1 MTDEFVKLLDQGC
14 ANLGIELSKQQKEQ
28 FFKYYEMLIEKN
40 KVMNLTAITELSDVI
55 TKHFVDS
62 LLLVLAAPELGLKLD
77 GSAEY
82 SCIDVGTGAGF
93 PGIPLKIAF
102 PGLKVTLLDSLNK
115 RVGFLNEVIEALGLT
130 DITAVHGRAEDYGRD
145 AKYREQYDICV
156 SRAVANMST
165 LSEYCIPFVKKGG
178 YFIPYKS
185 GKADEEIAQARS
197 AVKKLGG
204 EMKDIVQNVTVLT
217 REGEIRELEK
227 EELGFG
233 YRASVIKDR
242 GYVVLGAELMLVPG
256 DKEEILARMQELKNK
271 RVEKQPLEYP
281 SAGSA
286 FKRPEGYFAGKLV
299 MDAGLS
305 GYAVGGAKVSEKH
318 CGFLINAGG
327 ATASDVMELIR
338 QIQAKVKEQFGVQLE
353 PEIQFLGE
361 F

>member
-1 MTDEFVKLLDQGC
+1 MSQVAKAALENGLTGMEF
-14 ANLGIELSKQQKEQ
+14 ASGIPGTVGGGV
-28 FFKYYEMLIEKN
+28 
-40 KVMNLTAITELSDVI
+40 VMNA
-55 TKHFVDS
+55 
-62 LLLVLAAPELGLKLD
+62 
-77 GSAEY
+77 
-82 SCIDVGTGAGF
+82 GA
-93 PGIPLKIAF
+93 
-102 PGLKVTLLDSLNK
+102 
-115 RVGFLNEVIEALGLT
+115 
-130 DITAVHGRAEDYGRD
+130 Y
-145 AKYREQYDICV
+145 
-156 SRAVANMST
+156 
-165 LSEYCIPFVKKGG
+165 
-178 YFIPYKS
+178 
-185 GKADEEIAQARS
+185 
-197 AVKKLGG
+197 GG

-217 REGEIRELEK
+217 REGEILKLKK

-242 GYVVLGAELMLVPG
+242 GYVVLAAELELVPG
-256 DKEEILARMQELKNK
+256 NKEEILARMQELKNK

-338 QIQAKVKEQFGVQLE
+338 QIQAKVKEQFGVQLD
-353 PEIQFLGE
+353 PEIQFLGK

>member
-1 MTDEFVKLLDQGC
+1 MNQNFYDKLNNVIAKDSILIDEPMSRHTTFRVGGPADFFVTPKAKEEVRDVIRICKEAGMPYYIIGNGSNLLVSDAGYRGVIVQICKEMNEVKVEGDLVK
-14 ANLGIELSKQQKEQ
+14 AQAGALLSGIAAKALGAELSGFE
-28 FFKYYEMLIEKN
+28 FASGIPGTIGGAC
-40 KVMNLTAITELSDVI
+40 VMNA
-55 TKHFVDS
+55 
-62 LLLVLAAPELGLKLD
+62 
-77 GSAEY
+77 
-82 SCIDVGTGAGF
+82 GA
-93 PGIPLKIAF
+93 
-102 PGLKVTLLDSLNK
+102 
-115 RVGFLNEVIEALGLT
+115 
-130 DITAVHGRAEDYGRD
+130 Y
-145 AKYREQYDICV
+145 
-156 SRAVANMST
+156 
-165 LSEYCIPFVKKGG
+165 
-178 YFIPYKS
+178 
-185 GKADEEIAQARS
+185 
-197 AVKKLGG
+197 GG

-217 REGEIRELEK
+217 RDGEIRELEK

-242 GYVVLGAELMLVPG
+242 GYVVLRAELMLVPG

-299 MDAGLS
+299 MDAGFS

>member
-1 MTDEFVKLLDQGC
+1 M
-14 ANLGIELSKQQKEQ
+14 IS
-28 FFKYYEMLIEKN
+28 
-40 KVMNLTAITELSDVI
+40 
-55 TKHFVDS
+55 
-62 LLLVLAAPELGLKLD
+62 AA
-77 GSAEY
+77 
-82 SCIDVGTGAGF
+82 
-93 PGIPLKIAF
+93 
-102 PGLKVTLLDSLNK
+102 
-115 RVGFLNEVIEALGLT
+115 VIEALKEIVPADKVLLQEPMKLHTTFRIGGPADCLVYLENEEQLCKIQKYLRLVDVPYTVIGNGSNLLVSDQGYAGIVLVVGKHMSRIEVKDCYLEAEAGALMSQVAKAAKEHGLT
-130 DITAVHGRAEDYGRD
+130 GLEFAAGIPGTIGGGAVMNAGAY
-145 AKYREQYDICV
+145 
-156 SRAVANMST
+156 
-165 LSEYCIPFVKKGG
+165 
-178 YFIPYKS
+178 
-185 GKADEEIAQARS
+185 
-197 AVKKLGG
+197 GG

-217 REGEIRELEK
+217 REGEIRKLEK

-299 MDAGLS
+299 MDAGFS